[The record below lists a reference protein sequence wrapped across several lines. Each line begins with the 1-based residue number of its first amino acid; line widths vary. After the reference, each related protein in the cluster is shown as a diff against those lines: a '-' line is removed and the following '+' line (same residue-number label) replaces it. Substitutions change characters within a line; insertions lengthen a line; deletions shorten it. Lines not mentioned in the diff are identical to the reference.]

1 MTQVTFKICPYVGG
15 SKSVKQLRHD
25 LEERLGHKVVTI
37 PPEYVASS
45 NERII
50 NWGNSSFRGNQK
62 PDATNVIC
70 LNSAA
75 AVQRSINKIHFFQ
88 CLDEAK
94 LPIPEWTTDADV
106 ALKWIKQNRK
116 VFCRA
121 QIAGRD
127 GRGIVVASTPAE
139 LIVAPL
145 YTKLV
150 PSTREYRV
158 FVFRTQAIYNLTKM
172 ARPTADL
179 ARLART
185 RENGWFY
192 SMHQS
197 VPFAAQELAVQV
209 REALGLTFCAVD
221 ILFNA
226 KTGKFTAL
234 ESNSAPGTRPSSR
247 AALIDAF
254 LGT

>member
-1 MTQVTFKICPYVGG
+1 MAKVTFKICPYLSG

-25 LEERLGHKVVTI
+25 LEERVGYKVVTI
-37 PPEYVASS
+37 PPEYVAES
-45 NERII
+45 NDRII
-50 NWGNSSFRGNQK
+50 NWGNSRYQANRRPG
-62 PDATNVIC
+62 ATNVDYF
-70 LNSAA
+70 NSAS
-75 AVQRSINKIHFFQ
+75 AVARSINKIHFFKH
-88 CLDEAK
+88 LEKAK
-94 LPIPEWTTDADV
+94 LPIPDWTTDIAV
-106 ALKWIKQNRK
+106 ARSWLGKHK
-116 VFCRA
+116 VFCRT

-127 GRGIVVASTPAE
+127 GKGIVVASKASE
-139 LIVAPL
+139 LVEAPL

-158 FVFRTQAIYNLTKM
+158 FVFRNRAIYNLTKM
-172 ARPTADL
+172 SKPGAALSVP
-179 ARLART
+179 ART

-197 VPFAAQELAVQV
+197 VPEEAQALAVDVCQV
-209 REALGLTFCAVD
+209 LGLSFCAVD

-226 KTGKFTAL
+226 KNGKFTVL

>member
-1 MTQVTFKICPYVGG
+1 MAKVTFKICPYVGG
-15 SKSVKQLRHD
+15 SKSVKQLRQD
-25 LEERLGHKVVTI
+25 LETRLGHKVVTI

-50 NWGNSSFRGNQK
+50 NWGNSHFLASRK
-62 PDATNVIC
+62 PDSINVDYF
-70 LNSAA
+70 NSAA
-75 AVQRSINKIHFFQ
+75 AVQRSINKLHFFHV
-88 CLDEAK
+88 LTIAK
-94 LPIPEWTTDADV
+94 LPIPEWTIDADV
-106 ALKWIKQNRK
+106 ALQWIKQGRK
-116 VFCRA
+116 VFCRT

-127 GRGIVVASTPAE
+127 GKGIVVASEPSE
-139 LIVAPL
+139 LVVAPL

-158 FVFRTQAIYNLTKM
+158 LVFRQQAIYSLTKM
-172 ARPTADL
+172 ARPNAIL
-179 ARLART
+179 ANPART

-192 SMHQS
+192 SMHQPVPAEAQHLATKVCS
-197 VPFAAQELAVQV
+197 VLELDF
-209 REALGLTFCAVD
+209 GAVD

-226 KTGKFTAL
+226 KTGKFTVL

>member
-1 MTQVTFKICPYVGG
+1 MPKVTFKICPYLKG

-37 PPEYVASS
+37 PPDYMAES

-50 NWGNSSFRGNQK
+50 NWGNSGYQANRRPG
-62 PDATNVIC
+62 ATNVDYF
-70 LNSAA
+70 NSAP
-75 AVQRSINKIHFFQ
+75 AVARSINKIHFFK
-88 CLDEAK
+88 CLEKSK
-94 LPIPEWTTDADV
+94 LPIPDWTTDV
-106 ALKWIKQNRK
+106 AVARLWLDKHK
-116 VFCRA
+116 VFCRT

-127 GRGIVVASTPAE
+127 GKGIVVASKPSE
-139 LIVAPL
+139 LVEAPL

-158 FVFRTQAIYNLTKM
+158 FVFRNQAIYNLTKM
-172 ARPTADL
+172 SKPGANLSVPS
-179 ARLART
+179 RT

-197 VPFAAQELAVQV
+197 VPEEAQALAVDVCQV
-209 REALGLTFCAVD
+209 LGLDFCAVD

-226 KTGKFTAL
+226 KNGKFTVL

-247 AALIDAF
+247 AVLINAF